1 MTVYLDQLEYNPLDM
16 WNIKQI
22 WDMSTIYK
30 SDDYWTNVI
39 GFSPGQ
45 IFEEIF
51 DVKYRDKQSGLSVV
65 EQLYTAHGSQ
75 GVGTYY
81 TTAQEQEANANPKDF
96 NELFYLFCGWQDSL
110 NPSIYKFRTLW
121 TLDASPPG
129 FFS

>member
-1 MTVYLDQLEYNPLDM
+1 MDISVYDFIGSYNETTGDCYDCLLPENVDPILQKYQSQIKSFGYMTVYLDQLEYNPLDM

-51 DVKYRDKQSGLSVV
+51 DVKYRDK
-65 EQLYTAHGSQ
+65 
-75 GVGTYY
+75 
-81 TTAQEQEANANPKDF
+81 
-96 NELFYLFCGWQDSL
+96 
-110 NPSIYKFRTLW
+110 
-121 TLDASPPG
+121 
-129 FFS
+129 